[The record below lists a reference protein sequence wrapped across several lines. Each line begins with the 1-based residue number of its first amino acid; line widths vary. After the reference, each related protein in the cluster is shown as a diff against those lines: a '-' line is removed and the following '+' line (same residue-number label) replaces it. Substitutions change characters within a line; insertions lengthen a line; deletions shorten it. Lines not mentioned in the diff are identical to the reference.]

1 VKKLRHIEELLIVI
15 DMINGFV
22 REGNM
27 KDEYIEHIVPGV
39 ESLVKEYVGNN
50 NSEVFYIKD
59 AHNDNAIEFTK
70 FPVHCIEGTSESEVL
85 KELKPYEE
93 KVRSYT
99 KNSTSVMFAKGF
111 IKDINKMKN
120 LKRVVFVGCC
130 SDICVLNSA
139 IPLINYFDEKNM
151 NIVVEVRSDL
161 VETYHSDIH
170 DRDKYN
176 NLSLGL
182 LKQAGALITKKRGEE
197 KC

>member
-70 FPVHCIEGTSESEVL
+70 FPVHCIEGTSESEV
-85 KELKPYEE
+85 
-93 KVRSYT
+93 
-99 KNSTSVMFAKGF
+99 
-111 IKDINKMKN
+111 
-120 LKRVVFVGCC
+120 
-130 SDICVLNSA
+130 
-139 IPLINYFDEKNM
+139 
-151 NIVVEVRSDL
+151 
-161 VETYHSDIH
+161 
-170 DRDKYN
+170 
-176 NLSLGL
+176 
-182 LKQAGALITKKRGEE
+182 
-197 KC
+197 